1 MVMNMIV
8 PLSSLRVGER
18 GIVVTLQGGP
28 GFRNRLFGMG
38 ITPGAIVQ
46 VIEAY
51 NPGPIVVNVSGTRF
65 AVGRGMASRILV
77 RKL

>member
-1 MVMNMIV
+1 MIV
-8 PLSSLRVGER
+8 PLSSLKPGER
-18 GIVVTLQGGP
+18 GIVVNIQGGP
-28 GFRNRLFGMG
+28 GFRNRLLGMG

-51 NPGPIVVNVSGTRF
+51 NPGPVIVNISGTRF
-65 AVGRGMASRILV
+65 AVGWGMASRILV

>member
-1 MVMNMIV
+1 MIV
-8 PLSSLRVGER
+8 PLSSLKPGER
-18 GIVVTLQGGP
+18 GIVVNLQGGP
-28 GFRNRLFGMG
+28 GFRNRLLGMG

-46 VIEAY
+46 VVEAY